1 MNKIKNVKKSAD
13 ASLEKVRSKKWSK
26 PLGKTLNVTGKI
38 VTGIGTAVP
47 GKVITHKLCG
57 EPVGSTEN
65 FGLGLKVCYFLWVF
79 FSVFIWKKIVQFKG
93 EKTHDFFLFKIYIPV
108 LHTVAL

>member
-1 MNKIKNVKKSAD
+1 MNKIKNVKKTAD
-13 ASLEKVRSKKWSK
+13 ASLEKVRGKKWSK

-57 EPVGSTEN
+57 ESSLRN
-65 FGLGLKVCYFLWVF
+65 
-79 FSVFIWKKIVQFKG
+79 KIGDLNWFW
-93 EKTHDFFLFKIYIPV
+93 
-108 LHTVAL
+108 AS

>member
-13 ASLEKVRSKKWSK
+13 ASLAKVRSKKWSK

-38 VTGIGTAVP
+38 VTAIGTQVP

-57 EPVGSTEN
+57 EPFLRNRIGD
-65 FGLGLKVCYFLWVF
+65 LGWFWASWQY
-79 FSVFIWKKIVQFKG
+79 
-93 EKTHDFFLFKIYIPV
+93 
-108 LHTVAL
+108 

>member
-47 GKVITHKLCG
+47 GKVITHKLF
-57 EPVGSTEN
+57 TEQN
-65 FGLGLKVCYFLWVF
+65 RRFKLVLGQLTVLRTLDWAIFLWVF
-79 FSVFIWKKIVQFKG
+79 FN
-93 EKTHDFFLFKIYIPV
+93 FLI
-108 LHTVAL
+108 